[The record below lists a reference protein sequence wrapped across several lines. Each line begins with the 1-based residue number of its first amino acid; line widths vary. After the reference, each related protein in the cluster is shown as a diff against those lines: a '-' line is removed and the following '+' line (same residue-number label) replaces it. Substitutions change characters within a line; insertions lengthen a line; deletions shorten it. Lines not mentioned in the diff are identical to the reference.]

1 MKFKDY
7 YEILGVPRDASAD
20 DIKQAYRRL
29 AKKYHPD
36 VSKEKDAEAR
46 FKEMGEAYATLKDPE
61 KRAAYDQLGRQKPGE
76 EFRPPPEW
84 STQFGAG
91 GGGAAFDE
99 MDLADLFAG
108 LAGHARGA
116 RRGPPGAR
124 RGQDYELVVPIS
136 LEDAYRGTEVSLDL
150 TTTEIDDNGALHRVP
165 KLVKARIPKG
175 PTEGQ
180 VLRLPG
186 QGGKGAHG
194 GPDGDV
200 YLNITLRPHRLYRV
214 DGRDLYLDL
223 PLAPWEA
230 ALGATVEVPT
240 LGGAVDLKVRPG
252 TRAGQQLRLGG
263 RGLPA
268 PVGNAGDLYA
278 IVQIVLPAELSE
290 RERALM
296 QELATASTFDPRAHL
311 R

>member
-7 YEILGVPRDASAD
+7 YETLGVPRDASD
-20 DIKQAYRRL
+20 EDIKQAYRKL

-36 VSKEKDAEAR
+36 VSKEKDAEVR

-61 KRAAYDQLGRQKPGE
+61 KRAAYDQLGRQKPGAD
-76 EFRPPPEW
+76 FRPPPEW

-91 GGGAAFDE
+91 GGGFEDI
-99 MDLADLFAG
+99 DLADLFAG
-108 LAGHARGA
+108 LAGRAGRGGARGPA
-116 RRGPPGAR
+116 GPR
-124 RGQDYELVVPIS
+124 RGQDYEVVVPIS
-136 LEDAYRGTEVSLDL
+136 LEEAYSGTEVSLDL
-150 TTTEIDDNGALHRVP
+150 TTTEIDEKGMPRRVP

-186 QGGKGAHG
+186 QGGKGQNG

-200 YLNITLRPHRLYRV
+200 YLSIALRPHRIYRV

-230 ALGATVEVPT
+230 ALGASVEVPT
-240 LGGAVDLKVRPG
+240 LAGTVELKIPPG
-252 TRAGQQLRLGG
+252 TRAGQHLRLSG

-268 PVGNAGDLYA
+268 PVGNAGDLFA
-278 IVQIVLPAELSE
+278 IVQLAMPQTLSE
-290 RERALM
+290 RER
-296 QELATASTFDPRAHL
+296 ELLQQLAAASRFNPRQHL
-311 R
+311 K